1 MSTSYSNI
9 VVNGKGYPSLLPH
22 QMKFVEFCKGLN
34 DIKKTYNLTDTE
46 VSVSITIDR
55 AYTYNNIIVSG
66 PETNVYQ
73 GQNWIINWK
82 TENLV
87 PQNMSFTY
95 KTEGSKHTD
104 FGGGNR
110 TITRRRRIKRKNK
123 KQTRK

>member
-9 VVNGKGYPSLLPH
+9 VVNGKGYPSLQPY

-34 DIKKTYNLTDTE
+34 DLKKTYNLTE
-46 VSVSITIDR
+46 VSIKIEG
-55 AYTYNNIIVSG
+55 AYTYNNIIIVSG

-73 GQNWIINWK
+73 GQNWSINWN
-82 TENLV
+82 TENQV
-87 PQNMSFTY
+87 AQNMSFTL

>member
-9 VVNGKGYPSLLPH
+9 VVNGKGYTSLQPH

-34 DIKKTYNLTDTE
+34 DLKKTYNLTE
-46 VSVSITIDR
+46 VSITIDR
-55 AYTYNNIIVSG
+55 SYTYNNIIIVSG

-73 GQNWIINWK
+73 GQNWSINWN
-82 TENLV
+82 TENRV
-87 PQNMSFTY
+87 AQNMSFTL

>member
-9 VVNGKGYPSLLPH
+9 VVNGKKYPSLQPY

-34 DIKKTYNLTDTE
+34 DLKETYSLTE
-46 VSVSITIDR
+46 VSIIIDG
-55 AYTYNNIIVSG
+55 AYTYNNIIIVSG

-73 GQNWIINWK
+73 GQNWSINWK
-82 TENLV
+82 TENRV
-87 PQNMSFTY
+87 DQNMSFTL

-110 TITRRRRIKRKNK
+110 TISRRRRIKRKNK

>member
-9 VVNGKGYPSLLPH
+9 VVNGGGYTSFLPH
-22 QMKFVEFCKGLN
+22 QIKFVEFCKGLN
-34 DIKKTYNLTDTE
+34 DLKKTYNLTDTE
-46 VSVSITIDR
+46 VSITINGV
-55 AYTYNNIIVSG
+55 YTYNNIIVSG

-73 GQNWIINWK
+73 GQNWSINWN

-87 PQNMSFTY
+87 PQNMSFTL

-123 KQTRK
+123 KQKTN

>member
-9 VVNGKGYPSLLPH
+9 VVNGEGYPGLLPY

-34 DIKKTYNLTDTE
+34 YLKQTYNLTE
-46 VSVSITIDR
+46 VSIKIEG
-55 AYTYNNIIVSG
+55 AYTYNNIMIKSG
-66 PETNVYQ
+66 PETNQ
-73 GQNWIINWK
+73 GKNWSIKWN
-82 TENLV
+82 TENQV
-87 PQNMSFTY
+87 PQNMSFTL

-110 TITRRRRIKRKNK
+110 TITRTRRIKRKNK